1 MRNKKN
7 FSKLKFQSS
16 SYALAPNVR
25 REFKEVEDKLR
36 DDDFEILETKRLK
49 NDLEAY
55 SYDMRNNLDSY
66 GTLEKYLEESIKTTF
81 MVELNQ
87 VIEWLYAD
95 GENAK
100 AEEYS
105 TRLAKFKALG
115 DPVKKRHFYYSEL
128 DVYFS

>member
-25 REFKEVEDKLR
+25 RDFKDIEDSLR
-36 DDDFEILETKRLK
+36 DADFVILEKKALK

-66 GTLEKYLEESIKTTF
+66 GKLEKYLEEGQKTTF
-81 MVELNQ
+81 MAEINQ
-87 VIEWLYAD
+87 VIEWLYTD
-95 GENAK
+95 GEDATTD
-100 AEEYS
+100 EYR
-105 TRLAKFKALG
+105 TRL
-115 DPVKKRHFYYSEL
+115 
-128 DVYFS
+128 